1 MSTFAF
7 KLIAPTRVLFEGQA
21 SLVIVVTTEGEEG
34 ILAGHAPFVGA
45 LKPGVLRAEVSDES
59 GSRRLELATDD
70 GFIQA
75 LPDRVTVLVERAL
88 SIEEIDIEATRAE
101 LGSAS
106 DPAAI
111 AFAEAKLRLARSA

>member
-1 MSTFAF
+1 MATFAF

-21 SLVIVVTTEGEEG
+21 SLVIAVTTEGEEG

-45 LKPGVLRAEVSDES
+45 LKPGVLRAEVSDDS

-101 LGSAS
+101 LAGAA
-106 DPAAI
+106 DPNAI

>member
-7 KLIAPTRVLFEGQA
+7 KLIAPTRVLFDGRA
-21 SLVIVVTTEGEEG
+21 SLVIAVTTEGEEG

-45 LKPGVLRAEVSDES
+45 LKPGVLRAEVSDDA
-59 GSRRLELATDD
+59 GSRRLELATDE

-75 LPDRVTVLVERAL
+75 LPDGVTVLVERAL

-101 LGSAS
+101 LGTAT
-106 DPAAI
+106 DPGAI
-111 AFAEAKLRLARSA
+111 AFAEAKLRLAQSA

>member
-1 MSTFAF
+1 MATFAF

-21 SLVIVVTTEGEEG
+21 SLVIAVTTEGEEG

-45 LKPGVLRAEVSDES
+45 LKPGVLRAEVSDDS

-101 LGSAS
+101 LAGAV
-106 DPAAI
+106 DPDAI
-111 AFAEAKLRLARSA
+111 AFAEAKLRLARNA

>member
-1 MSTFAF
+1 MATFAL
-7 KLIAPTRVLFEGQA
+7 KLIAPTRVLFEGRA
-21 SLVIVVTTEGEEG
+21 SLVIAVTTEGEEG

-88 SIEEIDIEATRAE
+88 ALEEIDIEATRAE
-101 LGSAS
+101 LAAAT

>member
-1 MSTFAF
+1 MSTFAL
-7 KLIAPTRVLFEGQA
+7 KLIAPTRVLFEGRA
-21 SLVIVVTTEGEEG
+21 SLVIAVTTEGEEG

-45 LKPGVLRAEVSDES
+45 LKPGLLRAEVSDES

-88 SIEEIDIEATRAE
+88 ALEEIDIEATRAE
-101 LGSAS
+101 LAAAT

>member
-1 MSTFAF
+1 MSTFAL
-7 KLIAPTRVLFEGQA
+7 KLIAPTRVLFEGRA
-21 SLVIVVTTEGEEG
+21 SLVIAVTTEGEEG

-88 SIEEIDIEATRAE
+88 ALEEIDIEATRTE
-101 LGSAS
+101 LSTAT

>member
-1 MSTFAF
+1 MATFAF

-21 SLVIVVTTEGEEG
+21 SLVIAVTTEGEEG

-45 LKPGVLRAEVSDES
+45 LKPGVLRADVSDDS

-101 LGSAS
+101 LAGAA
-106 DPAAI
+106 DPNAI

>member
-1 MSTFAF
+1 MFAF

-21 SLVIVVTTEGEEG
+21 SLVIAVTTEGEEG

>member
-1 MSTFAF
+1 MATFAL
-7 KLIAPTRVLFEGQA
+7 KLIAPTRVLFEGRA
-21 SLVIVVTTEGEEG
+21 SLVIAVTTEGEEG

-88 SIEEIDIEATRAE
+88 SIEEIDIEATRTE
-101 LGSAS
+101 LSTAT

-111 AFAEAKLRLARSA
+111 AFSEAKLRLARSA